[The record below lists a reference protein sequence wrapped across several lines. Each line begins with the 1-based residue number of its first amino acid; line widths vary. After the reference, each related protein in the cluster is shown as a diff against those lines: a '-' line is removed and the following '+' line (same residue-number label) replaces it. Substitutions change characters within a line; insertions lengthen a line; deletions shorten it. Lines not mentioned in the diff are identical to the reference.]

1 MKKESAATL
10 PAIPDDPSVPV
21 TYIPHPTAEKRER
34 ISFADLWP
42 SRETQGGR
50 RGAPMAIIACAALLS
65 AACLLAL
72 YGVSARLT
80 GEWSWSAPWEALQ
93 GFLQGGGGGSA
104 LPSVPV
110 DSESEEDP
118 TAETES
124 PEEPSGTVGEPSDT
138 VNGEG
143 SSEPPADL
151 PTAEDGTVT
160 DAPTQDGGTAT
171 DEPTADESPTQEP
184 PTDIPDPEPSVP
196 AGMIPIVGQDVSQ
209 ADKGIDY
216 VIRDSGAPPVI
227 PWEGSLF
234 EGEEPPAVLLIHS
247 HPFEGYSD
255 GGAWFDP
262 TKGGLSQTASPYGAD
277 GVVALG
283 AALTRYLREAGITV
297 IHLRVYAEEGET
309 ADAVYTRVEGA
320 VEEACALY
328 QSIGLILDLR
338 RSAELT
344 ETGGILRTKGYY
356 WGGSCAQVGLS
367 VHGLRPTVEKDLA
380 IAQALRSRLWGTE
393 VSLSRPVR
401 IRGGEGMAPTVLG
414 IPFLTLELGSA
425 GNTYTDAERL
435 VEPLGDALAWVLWGK
450 P

>member
-110 DSESEEDP
+110 DPESEEDP
-118 TAETES
+118 TAETEF
-124 PEEPSGTVGEPSDT
+124 PGEPSGTVGEPSDT

-171 DEPTADESPTQEP
+171 DEPTADESLTQEP

-216 VIRDSGAPPVI
+216 VIRDSGEKEPYIGCTPLV
-227 PWEGSLF
+227 S
-234 EGEEPPAVLLIHS
+234 GEIAEDVTSYYATSEQTPTGCALGVLVNPDLTVKTAGGLLIQLL
-247 HPFEGYSD
+247 PFCPEDVIDQLEKNIATLPPMTELLS
-255 GGAWFDP
+255 A
-262 TKGGLSQTASPYGAD
+262 GLSPEDILAR
-277 GVVALG
+277 
-283 AALTRYLREAGITV
+283 ALTDMPFDVLDTYEPAYRCNCSREKVIGAFATLTAKELREMPD
-297 IHLRVYAEEGET
+297 EEGKVEAT
-309 ADAVYTRVEGA
+309 CRFCDAVYRFER
-320 VEEACALY
+320 EELE
-328 QSIGLILDLR
+328 R
-338 RSAELT
+338 
-344 ETGGILRTKGYY
+344 
-356 WGGSCAQVGLS
+356 
-367 VHGLRPTVEKDLA
+367 
-380 IAQALRSRLWGTE
+380 
-393 VSLSRPVR
+393 
-401 IRGGEGMAPTVLG
+401 MA
-414 IPFLTLELGSA
+414 
-425 GNTYTDAERL
+425 AER
-435 VEPLGDALAWVLWGK
+435 EG
-450 P
+450 